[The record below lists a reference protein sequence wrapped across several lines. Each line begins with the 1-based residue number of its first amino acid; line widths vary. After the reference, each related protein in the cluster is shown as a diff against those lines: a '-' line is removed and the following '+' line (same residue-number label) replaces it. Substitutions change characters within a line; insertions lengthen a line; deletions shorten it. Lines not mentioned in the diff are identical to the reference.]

1 MKIGV
6 YGGTFDPPHLG
17 HMEAARAAMAALDL
31 DRLFF
36 IPDYLPPHKKL
47 PDEGAGPEDR
57 LAMVS
62 LMADGLGPKAQA
74 LDLELRREGKS
85 YTADTLADLRRDYPE
100 DELWLLMGS
109 DMFFTLQ
116 NWHAPEEIFSLAG
129 IAAFARSREDRKKE
143 MDRQALL
150 LESDYGARVRVL
162 DLPQIT
168 EISSTLL
175 RDDLG
180 KGRDAE
186 FLWRPVYGYILRQ
199 GLYGTRADLRNL
211 TDDQLRAV
219 SWSMVRAKRIPHI
232 QGTEAEAVRLAQRW
246 GAHPELAR
254 RAAILHDC
262 TKYLTLEEQLHLCEK
277 YGILLD
283 NLERVTV
290 KLLHAKTG
298 AALARHLF
306 GQPEEVCQA
315 IYWHTTG
322 KAGMSTL
329 EKVLYLADYMEPSR
343 DFDGVEELRRLAYQD
358 LDQAVILGLSMTVE
372 EMAQRG
378 VPVHSNT
385 LSALEDLKGKSTQ
398 C

>member
-17 HMEAARAAMAALDL
+17 HMEAARAAIVALDL
-31 DRLFF
+31 DHLFF
-36 IPDYLPPHKKL
+36 IPDYLPPHKEL
-47 PDEGAGPEDR
+47 PEEGAGPEDR
-57 LAMVS
+57 LAMTA

-85 YTADTLADLRRDYPE
+85 YTVDTLSALRRDYPE

-129 IAAFARSREDRKKE
+129 VAAFARSQKDKREAL
-143 MDRQALL
+143 DRQALL
-150 LESDYGARVRVL
+150 LESDYGARVRIL
-162 DLPQIT
+162 ELPQIT
-168 EISSTLL
+168 EISSTQL
-175 RDDLG
+175 RDDLSR
-180 KGRDAE
+180 GRDVE
-186 FLWRPVYGYILRQ
+186 YLWKPVYGYILRQ
-199 GLYGTRADLRNL
+199 GLYGTHAALKHL

-232 QGTEAEAVRLAQRW
+232 QGTEETAVRLADRW
-246 GAHPELAR
+246 GADSELAR

-277 YGILLD
+277 YDILLD

-322 KAGMSTL
+322 RAGMSVL
-329 EKVLYLADYMEPSR
+329 EKVIYLADYMEPSR
-343 DFDGVEELRRLAYQD
+343 DFDGVEKLRRLAYQD
-358 LDQAVILGLSMTVE
+358 LNQAMILGLSMTVE

-385 LSALEDLKGKSTQ
+385 LSALDDLKGKSTQ